1 MKKGKVTC
9 RLMPA
14 LIFLV
19 LATSLLPGCAPYHAT
34 SRPVHYKAEGKAS
47 WYGPGFS
54 GKKTASGERFNP
66 NAMTAAHKTL
76 PMGTTVRVTN
86 LDNDK
91 SVIVRIND
99 RGPFVRGRIIDLSK
113 AAAHEIDIIGKGT
126 GRVVVVAITAPPD
139 KLERDEKK
147 EQKSAVNGKKR
158 STSSQH
164 PEKIAEIIEKPH
176 F

>member
-1 MKKGKVTC
+1 MKKERSHAGLC
-9 RLMPA
+9 RL
-14 LIFLV
+14 
-19 LATSLLPGCAPYHAT
+19 LLFWCWQHPCSPGCAPYHAT

-47 WYGPGFS
+47 CTDPDS
-54 GKKTASGERFNP
+54 LAKRLPAENVLT